1 MEKQQVHT
9 DSKIFEKF
17 KAKVNDALENHKR
30 IMSAKHQLS
39 KLTLI
44 TYDKSTLLDN
54 KEKLETFDTSLKTLN
69 NEVTSTREKLTFRL
83 KHLQKQH
90 RLENA
95 TMMLAIHPSLCT
107 CDPSLTTTLVEIAW
121 AQHNR
126 SQLKLLLDILVET
139 GLLLSHPDLPH
150 IISCLLQ
157 TKSANGH
164 QYIEYLLVS
173 CPCFPVEVWEDYTD
187 FCHGCTA
194 QHYFSML
201 ARAENKEALAQ
212 AGVKVVAGLGEG
224 TLSLLAF
231 VEAGWGQMLGLSE
244 VYGQKL
250 AQEALGR
257 GEEGFKIA
265 FLKMA
270 FGKGKVPWSVFKR
283 VKEMAKETKE
293 RLYLF
298 VTKWFLDRYSGDDEL

>member
-44 TYDKSTLLDN
+44 TYDKSTLVDN

-69 NEVTSTREKLTFRL
+69 NEVTSTREKLNFRL
-83 KHLQKQH
+83 KHLLKQH

-95 TMMLAIHPSLCT
+95 TMMLAIHPNLCT
-107 CDPSLTTTLVEIAW
+107 YDPLLTTTLLDIAW
-121 AQHNR
+121 AQHNC
-126 SQLKLLLDILVET
+126 SQLKLLLDTLVET
-139 GLLLSHPDLPH
+139 GLLLSHPDLPS

-157 TKSANGH
+157 TKPANGH
-164 QYIEYLLVS
+164 QYTQYLLQS
-173 CPCFPVEVWEDYTD
+173 SPCLPVEVWEGYTA
-187 FCHGCTA
+187 FCHGSTS
-194 QHYFSML
+194 QHYFSAL
-201 ARAENKEALAQ
+201 AQAENKEALAL
-212 AGVKVVAGLGEG
+212 AGAKVVAGLAEG
-224 TLSLLAF
+224 SLSLMAF
-231 VEAGWGQMLGLSE
+231 VEAGWGQVVAASE
-244 VYGQKL
+244 VCGQRIVEEVMAKD
-250 AQEALGR
+250 
-257 GEEGFKIA
+257 EEGFKIA